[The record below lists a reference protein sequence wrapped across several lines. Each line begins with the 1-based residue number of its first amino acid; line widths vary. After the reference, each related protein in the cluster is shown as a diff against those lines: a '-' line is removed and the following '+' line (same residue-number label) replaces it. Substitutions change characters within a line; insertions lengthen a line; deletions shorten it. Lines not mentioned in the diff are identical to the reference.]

1 MHGMRPFCAPIAVD
15 RLCILFG
22 HFFPGKPQN
31 FIDSLSVLADL
42 HEHHPEV
49 GPPQVQGQE
58 LSDLCAAGQ
67 LPDVGG
73 EALDGGGLV
82 GGPAQA
88 AVDGAAQAL
97 LHLGDVVVVD
107 HQVAAQVLGAFS
119 GFSTFS
125 VHKNGYMQRSIKY
138 RKSMLT
144 SICLLLSVM
153 VAGLNDWMSTAPCFP
168 GVLKQTSPSRRAN
181 SGICWMAFCNE
192 GIKHSIEGR
201 IAGL

>member
-1 MHGMRPFCAPIAVD
+1 M
-15 RLCILFG
+15 
-22 HFFPGKPQN
+22 KKWKN
-31 FIDSLSVLADL
+31 NSLLVLSDL

-58 LSDLCAAGQ
+58 LADLGAAWQ

-119 GFSTFS
+119 GFYLASCFCAQERLHATF
-125 VHKNGYMQRSIKY
+125 YIK
-138 RKSMLT
+138 S
-144 SICLLLSVM
+144 SNIGNQC
-153 VAGLNDWMSTAPCFP
+153 
-168 GVLKQTSPSRRAN
+168 
-181 SGICWMAFCNE
+181 
-192 GIKHSIEGR
+192 
-201 IAGL
+201 